1 MDQSYNSKSVLLII
15 DMQNGLFKAKSTPYN
30 HQFVLSNILK
40 LINYHRSNNKPIIF
54 VRHVGEK
61 DTPLDPDSLNTQL
74 ITELSCNP
82 DKDIVIEKTY
92 PSSFKHTVL
101 KELLE
106 KLDIDEIIVTGMKT
120 EYCIDTTIRAASEF
134 GYKLTLISDAHTTF
148 DSTVLDA
155 QHIIDHHNQVLNNA
169 FAKVKTTEE
178 FIH

>member
-1 MDQSYNSKSVLLII
+1 ML
-15 DMQNGLFKAKSTPYN
+15 AK
-30 HQFVLSNILK
+30 
-40 LINYHRSNNKPIIF
+40 
-54 VRHVGEK
+54 K

-106 KLDIDEIIVTGMKT
+106 KLDIDEIIVSGMKT

-134 GYKLTLISDAHTTF
+134 GYKVTLISDAHTTS
-148 DSTVLDA
+148 DSITLDA
-155 QHIIDHHNQVLNNA
+155 QHIIDHHNQVFSNA
-169 FAKVKTTEE
+169 FANVKTTEE
-178 FIH
+178 FLY

>member
-15 DMQNGLFKAKSTPYN
+15 DMQNGLFKAKTTPYN
-30 HQFVLSNILK
+30 HQLILSNILK
-40 LINYHRSNNKPIIF
+40 LIEHHRSNSKQIIF

-61 DTPLDPDSLNTQL
+61 DTPLDPNSPNTQL
-74 ITELSCNP
+74 IADLSFNS
-82 DKDIVIEKTY
+82 DKDIVIEKRY
-92 PSSFKHTVL
+92 PSSFKNTDL
-101 KELLE
+101 KEVLE
-106 KLDIDEIIVTGMKT
+106 KLGIDEIIVTGMKT

-134 GYKLTLISDAHTTF
+134 GYKVTLISDAHTTS

-178 FIH
+178 FFH